1 MVEIIVAGAIGL
13 LIGFL
18 LAYLFVTGR
27 HRDATSRHAVAIT
40 ELEGRLA
47 TAEARREAAV
57 ARADQLASDRGA
69 MVNQFRS
76 LSDDSM
82 HRQSA
87 RTQELFDPL
96 TTTLR
101 DLQQRITQVEK
112 ERTQMAA
119 ELREQI
125 SSVKH
130 SGESVRREAS
140 ALATA
145 LRTPQVRGAWGEQS
159 LRRMVEISGLT
170 ARCDFDEQPSYETH
184 SGDRLRPDMRIN
196 LADGKTV
203 FVDSKVPLAAVI
215 EAYNTDD
222 PAVQDAHLTD
232 FARHVRGHIDA
243 LSKKDY
249 WALDSGSPE
258 FVVLYLPSDEFY
270 RLAQEQIPDL
280 HDYAAR
286 RNIMLSCPGTLI
298 PLLHIV
304 AHGWKQA
311 ALAESAVE
319 ISRLGRELYERLATM
334 GGHFGKLRRSLD
346 GAVTAFNSSVASLE
360 TRVFVTARKFNELQL
375 VSAELPEVTSIESA
389 PRQLTAPELQEWGA

>member
-1 MVEIIVAGAIGL
+1 MVEIIIAGTIGL
-13 LIGFL
+13 LIGCVF
-18 LAYLFVTGR
+18 AYLIATGR
-27 HRDATSRHAVAIT
+27 HRDTATQHALAAA
-40 ELEGRLA
+40 ELEGKLA

-57 ARADQLASDRGA
+57 ARAEQLATDRGA

-96 TTTLR
+96 TATLR
-101 DLQQRITQVEK
+101 ELQQRITQVEK

-125 SSVKH
+125 TSVKD

-140 ALATA
+140 ALTTA
-145 LRTPQVRGAWGEQS
+145 LRAPQVRGTWGEQS

-170 ARCDFDEQPSYETH
+170 ARCDFDEQTSYGQDA
-184 SGDRLRPDMRIN
+184 GDRLRPDMRIN

-203 FVDSKVPLAAVI
+203 FVDAKVPLAAVI

-222 PAVQDAHLTD
+222 VAAQDAHLTA

-243 LSKKDY
+243 LSKKEY
-249 WALDSGSPE
+249 WHLEAGSPE

-311 ALAESAVE
+311 ALAESAVQ
-319 ISRLGRELYERLATM
+319 ISQLGRELYDRLATM
-334 GGHFGKLRRSLD
+334 GGHFDKLRRSLD

-360 TRVFVTARKFNELQL
+360 SRVLVTARKFCDLDL
-375 VSAELPEVTSIESA
+375 VSTELPPMTSIEAA
-389 PRQLTAPELQEWGA
+389 PRQLTAAELQQ